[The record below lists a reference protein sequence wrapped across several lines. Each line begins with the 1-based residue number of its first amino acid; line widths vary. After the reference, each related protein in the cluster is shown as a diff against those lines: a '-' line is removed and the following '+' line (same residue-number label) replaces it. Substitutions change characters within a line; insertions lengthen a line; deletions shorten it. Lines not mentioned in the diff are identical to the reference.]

1 MGVLCSNKEKER
13 KEKVNLRKKHSIKSN
28 QSNKDELFDNNN
40 DINKEKE
47 ITNRKRNK
55 SEEKYE
61 QNISIKKK
69 KKKPDGINKER
80 KLSNKE
86 IKKKNSN
93 KDLIDIDEKEKVK
106 KEKEKSEKEPE
117 SSKQIK
123 KKEKEDLRKS
133 NLIKSYMPQL
143 KIENNYYIVCPSC
156 QLLFPTIK
164 KFEYNSAEK
173 DFDISYTCKC
183 NSSGK
188 LSKFLFLNFI
198 NGNRPHERNEN
209 FNESKKIKEL
219 IKVADEKEDFQGKE
233 IISNA
238 IKNSL
243 EINCAAPPASIK
255 KSIRNSSIIKSYFP
269 HFKVSKLQ
277 SIKEEKEENK
287 ERNNKKEVI
296 VSLPFNLQS
305 QAEKNDN
312 NEDNEDFK
320 EYKCVK
326 TFQKKARVSSLIQL
340 DSGFL
345 ASGSYDCKIC
355 IWDLNKESDDI
366 YEKELQEIGIVL
378 CLMEFRPNYLLAG
391 TNFNYISLWNLNS
404 ESNEPEFRF
413 LGHEKWVNCLVKC
426 NEEIFASCSNDGY
439 IITWNFG
446 NKKLI
451 IKIKAHD
458 DCILAMTKLIN
469 DYICSGGVDLLI
481 KIWNWQT
488 GECLY
493 KYEGFEHWIRCIC
506 QFDDQNLLVGS
517 DNSVIILKNKEI
529 IGSLSEHNH
538 DVRDICVID
547 ENYFASASFD
557 NTIKIWN
564 NNYLS
569 CEQTLKGHTSNVIN
583 IIKLKGTTNL
593 ASCSV
598 DNTIKIWTNS

>member
-1 MGVLCSNKEKER
+1 MGVLCSDNNNKR
-13 KEKVNLRKKHSIKSN
+13 KEIVKLNKKHSIKSVKSN
-28 QSNKDELFDNNN
+28 QDELFENNNN
-40 DINKEKE
+40 DNIKKKEKTDE
-47 ITNRKRNK
+47 KRNK
-55 SEEKYE
+55 SEDKFN
-61 QNISIKKK
+61 QDISIPKKK
-69 KKKPDGINKER
+69 KKSNDNNKER
-80 KLSNKE
+80 KISNKD
-86 IKKKNSN
+86 KRKNNSN
-93 KDLIDIDEKEKVK
+93 KNLIDIDEKEK
-106 KEKEKSEKEPE
+106 EKEKSDKEPE

-123 KKEKEDLRKS
+123 KKQKEDLRKS
-133 NLIKSYMPQL
+133 NLMKSYMPQL

-164 KFEYNSAEK
+164 KFEYNSKEK
-173 DFDISYTCKC
+173 DFNIFYTCKC

-188 LSKFLFLNFI
+188 LSKSLFLNFI

-209 FNESKKIKEL
+209 FNESKKFKEL
-219 IKVADEKEDFQGKE
+219 IKEADKKEDFQGKE
-233 IISNA
+233 ILSNA

-243 EINCAAPPASIK
+243 EINAAAPPASVN
-255 KSIRNSSIIKSYFP
+255 KSIRDSSIIKSYFP

-277 SIKEEKEENK
+277 SIKEENEENK
-287 ERNNKKEVI
+287 ERNNNNKEVI
-296 VSLPFNLQS
+296 NSLPFNLQS
-305 QAEKNDN
+305 EDNDN
-312 NEDNEDFK
+312 FK
-320 EYKCVK
+320 EYKCIK
-326 TFQKKARVSSLIQL
+326 TFQKKARLSSLIQL

-355 IWDLNKESDDI
+355 IWDLNQESDDV
-366 YEKELQEIGIVL
+366 YEKELQEVGIVL
-378 CLMEFRPNYLLAG
+378 CLMEFKPNYLLAG

-426 NEEIFASCSNDGY
+426 NEEIFTSGSNDGY
-439 IITWNFG
+439 IITWNFEE
-446 NKKLI
+446 KKLI

-458 DCILAMTKLIN
+458 DCILCMTKLIN
-469 DYICSGGVDLLI
+469 GNICSGGVDLLI

-506 QFDDQNLLVGS
+506 QFDEQNLLVGS
-517 DNSVIILKNKEI
+517 DNSVIIWKNKEI
-529 IGSLSEHNH
+529 NGYLSEHNH

-564 NNYLS
+564 QNYLG

-598 DNTIKIWTNS
+598 DNTIKIWSNN